1 MMFKSQL
8 RIFIT
13 LGLAFVMVSQPL
25 HAETLKGIRQ
35 RGKLIVAVKD
45 NTRPLGFRGENGELQ
60 GLEIDIARRLSL
72 EIFGVE
78 GKVEFRPVNNQDR
91 LRVLFD
97 RQVDLTIARLTVNRS
112 RSRVVDFSRP
122 YYQDSTAILTNR
134 TGPTS
139 LTDLAG
145 KSVAV
150 LQASSSAEEATS
162 QLPKSKLVPVSSYQ
176 GAKALLDSKQVV
188 AFIADRSLLVG
199 WSQEYPQQ
207 YRLLTANFAASP
219 IGIAMPRGLQ
229 HAELRSFVDGAIDR
243 WQKEGWLS
251 QRIGHWGL

>member
-1 MMFKSQL
+1 MFKSQL
-8 RIFIT
+8 PIVIT
-13 LGLAFVMVSQPL
+13 LGLAFVMSSLPL
-25 HAETLKGIRQ
+25 HAETLKGIKQ

-45 NTRPLGFRGENGELQ
+45 NTRPLGFRGGNGELQ

-78 GKVEFRPVNNQDR
+78 GKVELRPVNNQDR

-112 RSRVVDFSRP
+112 RSRVVEFSRP
-122 YYQDSTAILTNR
+122 YYQDGTAILTSR

-139 LTDLAG
+139 LAGLAG

-150 LQASSSAEEATS
+150 LQSSSSAAAAAD
-162 QLPKSKLVPVSSYQ
+162 QLPQSKLVGTSSYQ
-176 GAKALLDSKQVV
+176 AAKALLDSKQVV

-199 WSQEYPQQ
+199 WSQEYPEQ
-207 YRLLTANFAASP
+207 YRLLPANLAVSP

-229 HAELRSFVDGAIDR
+229 YNELWSFVDGAIGR

-251 QRIGHWGL
+251 QRISYWGL

>member
-1 MMFKSQL
+1 MFKSQL

-13 LGLAFVMVSQPL
+13 LGLAFVVGSQPL
-25 HAETLKGIRQ
+25 NAETLKGIKQ

-45 NTRPLGFRGENGELQ
+45 NTRPLGFRGDNGELQ

-72 EIFGVE
+72 EIFGVS

-91 LRVLFD
+91 LRILFD
-97 RQVDLTIARLTVNRS
+97 RQVDMTIARLTVNRS

-122 YYQDSTAILTNR
+122 YYQDSTAILTR
-134 TGPTS
+134 HTGPRS
-139 LTDLAG
+139 LAELAD

-150 LQASSSAEEATS
+150 LQASSSAAEAAA
-162 QLPKSKLVPVSSYQ
+162 QLPKSKLVPANSYQ
-176 GAKALLDSKQVV
+176 AAKALLDNKQVV

-199 WSQEYPQQ
+199 WSQEYPEQ
-207 YRLLTANFAASP
+207 YRLLSANLATSP
-219 IGIAMPRGLQ
+219 LGIAMPRGLQ
-229 HAELRSFVDGAIDR
+229 HAELRSFVDGALDR

-251 QRIGHWGL
+251 QRIGYWGL